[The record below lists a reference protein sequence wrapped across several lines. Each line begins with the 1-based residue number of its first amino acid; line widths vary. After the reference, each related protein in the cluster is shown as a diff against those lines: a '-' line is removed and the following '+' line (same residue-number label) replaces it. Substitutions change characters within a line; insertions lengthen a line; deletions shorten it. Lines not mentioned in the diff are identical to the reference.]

1 MTVLWGKILFFAWN
15 LTNFGFEILIIY
27 MNKKTIIGLIVSL
40 CIMAMLYVVSTWI
53 VESKKPLQSNF
64 VSVSSAQR

>member
-1 MTVLWGKILFFAWN
+1 MTVLCGKILFFAWN
-15 LTNFGFEILIIY
+15 LTNFGFGILIY
-27 MNKKTIIGLIVSL
+27 FMNKKTIIGLLVSIY
-40 CIMAMLYVVSTWI
+40 IMGALYAVSTWI